1 MMTEKEIIMMTEM
14 NEIGEQVLGVKGDF
28 MFNPV
33 ALEDGFGI
41 SPMKTLKEVEAQAV
55 NTNYYTREVAGV
67 TKVKPQDIE
76 DKVAPVA
83 VKPVAQLEFI
93 PKTPNWTKA
102 LYVAGFPAGLLYAAY
117 KKSGFWGYV
126 GYGIV
131 GGIVFSIPYN
141 YYANKK

>member
-1 MMTEKEIIMMTEM
+1 MKIEM
-14 NEIGEQVLGVKGDF
+14 NETGEQVLGIKGDF

-33 ALEDGFGI
+33 ALEDGYGI
-41 SPMKTLKEVEAQAV
+41 SPMKTLKEVEKQAV
-55 NTNYYTREVAGV
+55 KTDYYTRVASGV
-67 TKVKPQDIE
+67 TTVKPQVLVD

-93 PKTPNWTKA
+93 PKTPSWTKA

-131 GGIVFSIPYN
+131 GGIIFSVPYN
-141 YYANKK
+141 YYANKKK